1 MDEKRNLEL
10 MLLENIEEVLG
21 KKAPSEKPASKNQ
34 TNPQTNPQ
42 TSPIY
47 NKLLNFKNS
56 KIGKFSVKDLLKW

>member
-10 MLLENIEEVLG
+10 MLLENIEEVFG
-21 KKAPSEKPASKNQ
+21 KKTPSEKAVNSNQ
-34 TNPQTNPQ
+34 TNPQNG
-42 TSPIY
+42 PIY

>member
-10 MLLENIEEVLG
+10 MLLENIEEVFG
-21 KKAPSEKPASKNQ
+21 KKAPSEKAANSNQ
-34 TNPQTNPQ
+34 TNPQVSLQ

-47 NKLLNFKNS
+47 KKLMNFRNS

>member
-10 MLLENIEEVLG
+10 MLLENIEDVFG
-21 KKAPSEKPASKNQ
+21 KKQASEKVVRQN
-34 TNPQTNPQ
+34 QTNPQ

-47 NKLLNFKNS
+47 KKLMSFKNS